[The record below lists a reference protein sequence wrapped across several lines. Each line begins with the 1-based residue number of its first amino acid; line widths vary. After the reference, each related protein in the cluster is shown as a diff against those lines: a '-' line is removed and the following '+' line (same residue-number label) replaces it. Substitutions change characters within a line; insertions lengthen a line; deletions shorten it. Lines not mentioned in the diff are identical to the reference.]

1 MKIGDPTRTPKPL
14 VWEWGVY
21 KKTAKGLGGGL
32 MIVFYSNDPSS
43 NTTEDYIEFL
53 SVIFI

>member
-32 MIVFYSNDPSS
+32 MAPAYRIFRQS
-43 NTTEDYIEFL
+43 EFE
-53 SVIFI
+53 SP

>member
-43 NTTEDYIEFL
+43 NTAEDYIEFL
-53 SVIFI
+53 SLIFI